1 MVKWCIACIYDLR
14 TEVSRVV
21 YMRNTP
27 LNHDSYNIY
36 ADPLQRGRHFDPFMT
51 STSQFGQLRHVCAW
65 AVGFG
70 SSFDLEM
77 AEKRSYSERCKINSE
92 PSHSG
97 SKKRLSLKRKDPKP
111 SCERF
116 ALVSQQDVD
125 AAQKPIIDDKC
136 PEDILLTDDHESLC
150 KWLCLFAS
158 EIRKVDGTPY
168 TPWSITQ
175 TFAGLQRHI
184 SEMKSAA
191 IQLVDPKNPVFKPL
205 HQLLDRL
212 YRDLHAQGIG
222 ATRRQSEFISRCDED
237 KLWETRVMG
246 TDSPQ
251 ALLSAVFFYNG
262 LNFILRGGEEHRQ
275 LKISQLKF
283 CTVSDPDDPSK
294 EIECVKYTE
303 HGSKNRPGGSH
314 QLNLDNK
321 VVVQYAMKKLQFHVM
336 QGCTF
341 KINVNL

>member
-1 MVKWCIACIYDLR
+1 
-14 TEVSRVV
+14 
-21 YMRNTP
+21 
-27 LNHDSYNIY
+27 
-36 ADPLQRGRHFDPFMT
+36 
-51 STSQFGQLRHVCAW
+51 
-65 AVGFG
+65 
-70 SSFDLEM
+70 M

-212 YRDLHAQGIG
+212 YHDLHAQGIG
-222 ATRRQSEFISRCDED
+222 ATRRQSYRDVMKTSSG
-237 KLWETRVMG
+237 KLV
-246 TDSPQ
+246 
-251 ALLSAVFFYNG
+251 
-262 LNFILRGGEEHRQ
+262 
-275 LKISQLKF
+275 
-283 CTVSDPDDPSK
+283 
-294 EIECVKYTE
+294 
-303 HGSKNRPGGSH
+303 
-314 QLNLDNK
+314 
-321 VVVQYAMKKLQFHVM
+321 
-336 QGCTF
+336 
-341 KINVNL
+341 